1 MFSKSN
7 VSDQE
12 VICSAVYLTSHPE
25 LSIELVSSFFGIP
38 EVDLKWAWR
47 NKLPE
52 LDSDLYNKVIRH
64 HAPVPEPSTCPVRN
78 TPFGV
83 NGVA

>member
-1 MFSKSN
+1 MYN
-7 VSDQE
+7 VTNEE

-52 LDSDLYNKVIRH
+52 LDSELYHKVQSRSIH
-64 HAPVPEPSTCPVRN
+64 TKQPDTLPVR
-78 TPFGV
+78 TAPFGV

>member
-1 MFSKSN
+1 MNN
-7 VSDQE
+7 VSNE
-12 VICSAVYLTSHPE
+12 ETICSAVYLTSHPE
-25 LSIELVSSFFGIP
+25 ISIELVSSFFGIP

-52 LDSDLYNKVIRH
+52 LDSDLYHKVQSRNI
-64 HAPVPEPSTCPVRN
+64 PVKQPDTCPVRT